1 MKNGWNHVKWVLIW
15 KHSARAIQWI
25 PKRQGLGSLQGF
37 MSLGE
42 CSLSIWRAKLGGRE
56 GSLPVCLPLPSA
68 AQQQREPATNVLN
81 LGGGGESG
89 LSGVKGQEGAPNS
102 IPRRPPKPFK
112 KTNGVLNDSVEKVP
126 VKVVRSHFGF
136 NFWCLVCFS

>member
-1 MKNGWNHVKWVLIW
+1 MGERGLCLSACHCRTQPNNNGN
-15 KHSARAIQWI
+15 
-25 PKRQGLGSLQGF
+25 
-37 MSLGE
+37 
-42 CSLSIWRAKLGGRE
+42 
-56 GSLPVCLPLPSA
+56 
-68 AQQQREPATNVLN
+68 PATNVLN

-126 VKVVRSHFGF
+126 VKVVRSYFGF
-136 NFWCLVCFS
+136 NF